1 MLFPGVLTRVCVA
14 WQIGVHLTIQ
24 TASLPKSLESTPLSC
39 GLQLFVRD
47 TARVRVT
54 AYPIAEVLHIQL
66 LSWRL
71 VCCIQTRAGPS
82 TCVCVVGEMG
92 VVVPTVVG
100 VGHFRLDRVVLHRLA
115 PVGQVRALKS
125 SHSNYRPAQHARPSK
140 VVDHRSGSGLYSVSY
155 ITHPTHVPL
164 HSRIE
169 CTQCARRH
177 Q

>member
-47 TARVRVT
+47 TARVRST

-71 VCCIQTRAGPS
+71 VCDDQTWALN
-82 TCVCVVGEMG
+82 VCVRCRRNGCCC
-92 VVVPTVVG
+92 P
-100 VGHFRLDRVVLHRLA
+100 
-115 PVGQVRALKS
+115 
-125 SHSNYRPAQHARPSK
+125 HSGWRGAFSA
-140 VVDHRSGSGLYSVSY
+140 
-155 ITHPTHVPL
+155 
-164 HSRIE
+164 
-169 CTQCARRH
+169 
-177 Q
+177 